1 MNDNSVST
9 VHWSFWAVTI
19 FMLIWNVMGCIN
31 FFIQMNPEMVASY
44 RENEQAIIAGRP
56 LWATIAFAIAVFGGA
71 LGCILLVL
79 KKYAAFYLFVFS
91 LLGVVVTTVHTLGIG
106 VNFGVGDILGIIL
119 MPLLV
124 AAFLIW
130 YTKYVANKG
139 WVTT

>member
-9 VHWSFWAVTI
+9 VHWSFWAITI

-91 LLGVVVTTVHTLGIG
+91 LPGVVVTTVYTLGIG

>member
-56 LWATIAFAIAVFGGA
+56 LWATIAFAIAVFGGV
-71 LGCILLVL
+71 LGCILLML

-91 LLGVVVTTVHTLGIG
+91 LPGVVVTTVHTLGIG